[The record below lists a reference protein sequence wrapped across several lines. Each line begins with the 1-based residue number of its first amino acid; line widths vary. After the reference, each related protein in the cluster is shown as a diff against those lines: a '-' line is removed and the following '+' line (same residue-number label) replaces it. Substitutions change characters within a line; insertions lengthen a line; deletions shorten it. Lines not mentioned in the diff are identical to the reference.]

1 MFVLS
6 FLENQWVVGIGAGI
20 ISGII
25 VYLIT
30 KWVFQR
36 KDNSKHLEQINNAN
50 MDIIRILKPYVA
62 EKGLPEKEIIDA
74 IILSTSR
81 KYNVKSDELY
91 SIRIVCEELIREIIE
106 NVYVSSD
113 KKKEYS
119 NNLKEY
125 LLSLHSESDRSF
137 LISDIELELKNSAKK
152 TRVDYKR
159 KMSAI
164 LSVTVSGFA
173 AVLTML
179 ITFFYT
185 FTDTTLFQN
194 QDLNNDTTIPLSII
208 LVSLLLPIF
217 GIALIILIKQ
227 LELMKYKRNSHGKTD
242 D

>member
-1 MFVLS
+1 MLA

-30 KWVFQR
+30 KWFFQR
-36 KDNSKHLEQINNAN
+36 KDNSKHLEQIHNAN

-81 KYNVKSDELY
+81 KYNVKSEELY

-106 NVYVSSD
+106 NVYVSSE

-125 LLSLHSESDRSF
+125 LLSFHSQNDKSF
-137 LISDIELELKNSAKK
+137 LISDIELELKNSTQKSRA
-152 TRVDYKR
+152 DYKR
-159 KMSAI
+159 KMSVA
-164 LSVTVSGFA
+164 LSGLISSFA
-173 AVLTML
+173 AI
-179 ITFFYT
+179 ITALMSFFITDVPT
-185 FTDTTLFQN
+185 FQVQGPRIDTAVF
-194 QDLNNDTTIPLSII
+194 II
-208 LVSLLLPIF
+208 IIVSLLIPLVSA
-217 GIALIILIKQ
+217 ALLILQKQIEYIKQ
-227 LELMKYKRNSHGKTD
+227 RKDSRFRED

>member
-1 MFVLS
+1 MLA

-25 VYLIT
+25 VYFIT
-30 KWVFQR
+30 KRFFQR
-36 KDNSKHLEQINNAN
+36 KDNSKHLEQINSAN

-119 NNLKEY
+119 NSLKEY
-125 LLSLHSESDRSF
+125 LLNLHSERDKSL
-137 LISDIELELKNSAKK
+137 LISDIKLELKNSTQKN
-152 TRVDYKR
+152 RMDYMR

-164 LSVTVSGFA
+164 LSATVSGFA
-173 AVLTML
+173 AILTML
-179 ITFFYT
+179 LSFFYMS
-185 FTDTTLFQN
+185 TDFTLFQN
-194 QDLNNDTTIPLSII
+194 QNLSNDINIPLIVI
-208 LVSLLLPIF
+208 LVSLFISLDGIF
-217 GIALIILIKQ
+217 VIILIKQ
-227 LELMKYKRNSHGKTD
+227 REHTRNRKSRRDKNNK
-242 D
+242 

>member
-1 MFVLS
+1 MIA

-30 KWVFQR
+30 KWIFQR
-36 KDNSKHLEQINNAN
+36 KDNSKHLEQVHNAN

-62 EKGLPEKEIIDA
+62 EKGLPEKEIVDA

-81 KYNVKSDELY
+81 KYNVKSEELY

-125 LLSLHSESDRSF
+125 LLNLHSERDKSF
-137 LISDIELELKNSAKK
+137 LISDIELELKNSTQKN
-152 TRVDYKR
+152 RVDYKR
-159 KMSAI
+159 KMSVA
-164 LSVTVSGFA
+164 LSALISVFA
-173 AVLTML
+173 A
-179 ITFFYT
+179 II
-185 FTDTTLFQN
+185 TTLMSLFITDVPILQV
-194 QDLNNDTTIPLSII
+194 QDTRIDTAVLII
-208 LVSLLLPIF
+208 IVVVSLLIPFVSATL
-217 GIALIILIKQ
+217 LILVKQ
-227 LELMKYKRNSHGKTD
+227 VEHMKKRKDSRSED
-242 D
+242 DD